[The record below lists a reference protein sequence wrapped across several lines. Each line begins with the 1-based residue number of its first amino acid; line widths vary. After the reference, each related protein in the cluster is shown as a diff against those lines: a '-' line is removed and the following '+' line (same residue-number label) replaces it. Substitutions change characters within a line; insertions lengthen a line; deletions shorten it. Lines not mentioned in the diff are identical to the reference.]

1 MKKLII
7 TLTMAVFLTVMVSTS
22 FAKEEK
28 IVTLGLM
35 SIPLIVA
42 TTTTAAACIGAPEI
56 ALPLLTVYG
65 AYKTHKGDWG
75 KDSLNA
81 VKECPGT
88 HVNDNC
94 AHLSLSKLGT
104 GTSTANGGNFK

>member
-1 MKKLII
+1 MRKLII
-7 TLTMAVFLTVMVSTS
+7 TLTMAVFLTVMVNTS

-35 SIPLIVA
+35 SIPLLVGS
-42 TTTTAAACIGAPEI
+42 TAVGVCIGAPEI